1 MKIYA
6 VRATKGEK
14 NLYYI
19 LYMSDKADE
28 DAIMLRM
35 ADLIEKSHKTEFD
48 DISFWPL
55 KKANEVLANNC
66 PHVDNDDPNYF
77 FPMRIDKEKWQYY
90 VDILLDTPVQFPI
103 ERTVIV

>member
-1 MKIYA
+1 MKTYA

-28 DAIMLRM
+28 DAIVLRM

-55 KKANEVLANNC
+55 KRANEVLKDSCAMAN
-66 PHVDNDDPNYF
+66 NDDPNYF
-77 FPMRIDKEKWQYY
+77 FPLKTSQEKWEYCI
-90 VDILLDTPVQFPI
+90 DMLLDNIDAEPA
-103 ERTVIV
+103 ERMVIV

>member
-1 MKIYA
+1 MKLYA

-19 LYMSDKADE
+19 LYMNDKANE
-28 DAIMLRM
+28 NAIMLRM

-48 DISFWPL
+48 DINFWPL

-66 PHVDNDDPNYF
+66 PHVDNDDPIYF

-103 ERTVIV
+103 ESMVIV

>member
-1 MKIYA
+1 MKTYA
-6 VRATKGEK
+6 VRAAKGEK

-48 DISFWPL
+48 DINFWPL
-55 KKANEVLANNC
+55 KNANEILKINNRLRE
-66 PHVDNDDPNYF
+66 V
-77 FPMRIDKEKWQYY
+77 ML
-90 VDILLDTPVQFPI
+90 ILFV
-103 ERTVIV
+103 

>member
-28 DAIMLRM
+28 DAIVLRM

-55 KKANEVLANNC
+55 KKANEILKNDC
-66 PHVDNDDPNYF
+66 PHINNDDSNFF
-77 FPMRIDKEKWQYY
+77 FPLKIDKEKWEYY
-90 VDILLDTPVQFPI
+90 TDILLDIPVQFPI